1 MATTRSAPLLKHL
14 LTRLNPSRSV
24 TYMPRPGDGTPR
36 GVTLIPGDGIGP
48 LVTGAVEQVMEAMH
62 APIYFEKYDVHGDM
76 RRVPE
81 EVLDSGGLRT
91 PVGGGVRDLDLYAS
105 REHRGRSWRRREPR
119 GYVQVICLRAVIR
132 VLPPFCNK

>member
-1 MATTRSAPLLKHL
+1 
-14 LTRLNPSRSV
+14 
-24 TYMPRPGDGTPR
+24 
-36 GVTLIPGDGIGP
+36 
-48 LVTGAVEQVMEAMH
+48 MEA
-62 APIYFEKYDVHGDM
+62 M

-81 EVLDSGGLRT
+81 EVLDSIRKNKVCLKGGLRT